1 MSNVLHKGL
10 SPRERRALRDRRK
23 ISGNPDRPRLTVYK
37 SNAHIY
43 AQVVDDTSG
52 RTLAFAS
59 TLSKEIRG
67 DLDKKK
73 KSEAA
78 KAVGKLVAEKA
89 KAGGVSKV
97 VFDRNGFPYH
107 GRIAAVAEA
116 AREAGLEF

>member
-1 MSNVLHKGL
+1 MGNILNKTL
-10 SPRERRALRDRRK
+10 SPRERRAFRNRRK
-23 ISGNPDRPRLTVYK
+23 ISGDADRPRLTVYK

-43 AQVVDDTSG
+43 AQVVDDTTG

-67 DLDKKK
+67 DAGEKN
-73 KSEAA
+73 KSDAA
-78 KAVGKLVAEKA
+78 KLVGKLVAEKA
-89 KAGGVSKV
+89 KAANVSKV